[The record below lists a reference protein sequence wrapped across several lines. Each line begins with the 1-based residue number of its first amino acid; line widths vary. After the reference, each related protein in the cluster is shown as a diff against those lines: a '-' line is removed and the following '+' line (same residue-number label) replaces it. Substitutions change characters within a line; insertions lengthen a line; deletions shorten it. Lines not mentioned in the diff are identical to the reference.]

1 MATGTDFGGVHSSR
15 DLHLIQQKV
24 DVQPALP
31 KMNFISVPGA
41 DGSKDFSTLPAGRV
55 VFEDRSITWTFALY
69 PGENWDAKHSQVSG
83 ALNGRCCKITL
94 DSDPGHYYKGRLK
107 VSKYNVDGVLRQ
119 ITVEAVCYPYKLK
132 QNETKI
138 TETFSTGYKQIILA
152 NERKSVVPLITVD
165 VETTLLW
172 KGNTFTVS
180 PGPHKILDIEL
191 FEGTNALQVKAKS
204 GTGNIT
210 ISYQEGA
217 L

>member
-1 MATGTDFGGVHSSR
+1 MATGTDFGGIHSNR

-41 DGSKDFSTLPAGRV
+41 DGSKDFSALPAGRV
-55 VFEDRSITWTFALY
+55 VFEDRSITWIFALY

-83 ALNGRCCKITL
+83 ALNGRRCRITL
-94 DSDPGHYYKGRLK
+94 DSDPGYYYKGRLK
-107 VSKYNVDGVLRQ
+107 VSKHNVDGILRQ

-138 TETFSTGYKQIILA
+138 TETFSTGYKQIILE
-152 NERKSVVPLITVD
+152 NERKPVVANVSVD

-172 KGNTFTVS
+172 NGNTFSVS
-180 PGPHKILDIEL
+180 PGTHKLLNVEL
-191 FEGTNALQVKAKS
+191 KQGRNVLQVKAKS